1 MGKLDLFRDRETV
14 DVALRLL
21 DHQIVGEGG
30 QLVGNADNLEVR
42 ESGEGLTVTALVVG
56 PAGLGPR
63 MPGRLG
69 RWIVAVWRRMS
80 LAGDP
85 GPIVLPLSEVQCVGW
100 GVEVS
105 ERGAATLANGA
116 GLERWLRRHLVGRMP
131 GAKEGED
138 RLAGEPL
145 GEAAPSPGVEPG
157 GHLISDL
164 IGARVNGP
172 GVEPLGRVL
181 DVGCTA
187 FERTDHGLGRL
198 QVVDLLVGFRHTGA
212 RLGYVE
218 DSHEGPWLIARLV
231 RRLHRRDRRVPISA
245 VESIDWD
252 SSVITVSL
260 AHEPGQE

>member
-1 MGKLDLFRDRETV
+1 MSKLDLFKDRETV
-14 DVALRLL
+14 DVGLRLL

-42 ESGEGLTVTALVVG
+42 ESGQRLVVTALVVG

-69 RWIVAVWRRMS
+69 RWIVAVWRRLS

-85 GPIVLPLSEVQCVGW
+85 EPMVLPLSEVQCVGW

-105 ERGAATLANGA
+105 EQGATALASGS
-116 GLERWLRRHLVGRMP
+116 GLERWLRRHLIGRMP

-145 GEAAPSPGVEPG
+145 GAAAPSPAMEPG

-164 IGARVNGP
+164 IGARVNSRG
-172 GVEPLGRVL
+172 GESLGQVL

-198 QVVDLLVGFRHTGA
+198 RVVDLLVGPHHAGA

-231 RRLHRRDRRVPISA
+231 RRLHRADRRVPFSA
-245 VESIDWD
+245 VESIDWEG
-252 SSVITVSL
+252 SAITVRL
-260 AHEPGQE
+260 TPEAVQQ